1 MTRVRP
7 DGLRRFWFPTST
19 GLGFGVTARSRV
31 EAESM
36 ARDAAKQLGRS
47 FEPLSVVEVVDIRT
61 LDQRHVVPNMGAV
74 NFPGV
79 WFPRLSV

>member
-1 MTRVRP
+1 MTKVSP
-7 DGLRRFWFPTST
+7 EGLRRFWFPTST
-19 GLGFGVTARSRV
+19 GLGFGVTAPTRV

-36 ARDAAKQLGRS
+36 ARGAAKQLGRS
-47 FEPLSVVEVVDIRT
+47 FEPLDVVEDVDIRT

-79 WFPRLSV
+79 WFPRLNV